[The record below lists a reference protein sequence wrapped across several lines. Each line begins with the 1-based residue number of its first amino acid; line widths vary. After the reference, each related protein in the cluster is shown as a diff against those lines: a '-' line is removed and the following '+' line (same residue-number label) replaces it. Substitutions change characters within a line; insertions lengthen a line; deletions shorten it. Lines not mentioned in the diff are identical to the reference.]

1 MKDTLARNAI
11 VTNRLGTGR
20 ATLSLVMNR
29 ALFQLFGGL
38 LFAVYLPV
46 FARWQFNI
54 EIVTSPSM
62 VNTITGA
69 GLAIVTGFY
78 LFRSLS
84 TYPGVRSLSYLVP
97 TFIVAFTAILII
109 FFFMRL
115 EYSRFQFGA
124 SFILSIIWFYG
135 INISVGSARPY
146 RLAVVP
152 GGQSSSLRS
161 HEKVV
166 FAHLQRPELVGKN
179 WGGVVADLRAD
190 MDEKWERFLTDCAIS
205 GVPVFHVKQIRESLT
220 GRVEIEHLS
229 ENHFGS
235 LIPNLAYVN
244 IKQLIDWLAA
254 LVILPFLLP
263 LFAVVAVLIKRDSP
277 GPVLY
282 VQERMGYQ
290 GRRFKVYKFRTMTSE
305 HGASCA
311 DGNERDGAITK
322 SGDQRITDFGRFLRK
337 TRIDELPQIINI
349 LRGEM
354 SWIGPR
360 PEAVVLSRWYEN
372 ELAFYRYRH
381 IVRPGITGW
390 AQVNQ
395 GHVAAVDQVL
405 EKLHY
410 DFYYIKYFSPW
421 LDVLIAFRTVHT
433 MVTGFGAR

>member
-11 VTNRLGTGR
+11 ITNRHGTGK
-20 ATLSLVMNR
+20 ATLSLMIDR
-29 ALFQLFGGL
+29 ALFQLLGGL
-38 LFAVYLPV
+38 LVAVYLPV
-46 FARWQFNI
+46 FARWQFDL
-54 EIVTSPSM
+54 EIVASPS
-62 VNTITGA
+62 VINTIAGA
-69 GLAIVTGFY
+69 ALAVVTGFFH
-78 LFRSLS
+78 FRSLS

-97 TFIVAFTAILII
+97 AFIVAFTAVLII

-115 EYSRFQFGA
+115 DYSRFQFGA

-135 INISVGSARPY
+135 INITVGNARPY

-152 GGQSSSLRS
+152 GGQASSLRS
-161 HEKVV
+161 HEKVT
-166 FAHLQRPELVGKN
+166 FSHLHYPRLVGN
-179 WGGVVADLRAD
+179 GWGGIVADLRTD
-190 MDEKWERFLTDCAIS
+190 MDDEWERFLTDCAIS
-205 GVPVFHVKQIRESLT
+205 GIPVFHVKQIRESLT

-244 IKQLIDWLAA
+244 IKQWIDWLVA
-254 LVILPFLLP
+254 LIVLPLLLP
-263 LFAVVAVLIKRDSP
+263 LFAIVAILIKWDSP
-277 GPVLY
+277 GPVLF
-282 VQERMGYQ
+282 VQQRMGYQ
-290 GRRFKVYKFRTMTSE
+290 GRCFKVYKFRTMTVE
-305 HGASCA
+305 RPGA
-311 DGNERDGAITK
+311 DKERDGAITK
-322 SGDQRITDFGRFLRK
+322 SGDQRITDLGRFLRK
-337 TRIDELPQIINI
+337 TRIDELPQIFNI

-360 PEAVVLSRWYEN
+360 PEAVVLSSWYEN